1 MTWRDTQLRCWFICL
16 LLISS
21 VHATPAQA
29 VVSGSSNPSPP
40 TFNEKELF
48 PYRAKGR
55 GGAAGQMFLRA
66 SSGKAV
72 TQAGASIYLIPM
84 ASSTRYWFDKH
95 VRENS
100 CPSKSGVSSQESL
113 VPHGSPVECLREV
126 MAQLLTDKKL
136 IPYLRTTRAN
146 PTGHFWFTKVPAG
159 RYYVVSLL
167 EGSGGAHQDERAVGI
182 AWLTIDLDVDEK
194 ATNLVVTDCKS
205 VIC

>member
-1 MTWRDTQLRCWFICL
+1 
-16 LLISS
+16 
-21 VHATPAQA
+21 
-29 VVSGSSNPSPP
+29 
-40 TFNEKELF
+40 
-48 PYRAKGR
+48 
-55 GGAAGQMFLRA
+55 MFLRA

-72 TQAGASIYLIPM
+72 TQAGASLYLIPM

-100 CPSKSGVSSQESL
+100 CPSKSAASSPESP

-126 MAQLLTDKKL
+126 MAHLLTDKKL

-205 VIC
+205 VLC

>member
-1 MTWRDTQLRCWFICL
+1 MTWHDGQLRCWFMSL
-16 LLISS
+16 VLISS

-29 VVSGSSNPSPP
+29 VVSGSSIPP

-48 PYRAKGR
+48 AYRAKGR
-55 GGAAGQMFLRA
+55 GGAAGQVFLRA

-100 CPSKSGVSSQESL
+100 CPSKSGASSPESP

-126 MAQLLTDKKL
+126 MAHLLTDKKL

-182 AWLTIDLDVDEK
+182 AWLTIDLDLDEK

-205 VIC
+205 VLC